1 MTRAWILS
9 TLVTVGVLSVT
20 AAAYLR
26 VQSQTVKIQL
36 VGGRDAYNL
45 YLVRGAGGTSL
56 ALIREKGVVLVD
68 TMLPD
73 WSGPIRQAITDITS
87 QPVTTI
93 INTHAHSDHTGGNAS
108 FPTAGEI
115 IAHHRTKD
123 HMLTMGAFATPNARF
138 LPNTILTDSMSLFDG
153 PDRIELRYFGPAHT
167 DGDLVVMFPQY
178 RVAYM
183 GDLFPSKAAPV
194 IDRTFGGSGVTFPQT
209 LASALIEIKSFAD
222 RIITGDGSRL
232 ALNDLQ
238 EYADFN
244 REFLEAVRSAR
255 QQGKTAGEAAAMLE
269 LSDRYKGY
277 DMQRTQ
283 MNVDAIY
290 EELKK

>member
-1 MTRAWILS
+1 MTRASGPS
-9 TLVTVGVLSVT
+9 TLVAVCVLSVT
-20 AAAYLR
+20 AAAYLP
-26 VQSQTVKIQL
+26 VQPQTVKIQL

-45 YLVRGAGGTSL
+45 YLVHGAGGTAL

-73 WSGPIRQAITDITS
+73 WSGPIRQAITDITHL
-87 QPVTTI
+87 PVTTI
-93 INTHAHSDHTGGNAS
+93 INTQAHSDHTGGNAS
-108 FPTAGEI
+108 FPTASEI
-115 IAHHRTKD
+115 IAHQRTKD
-123 HMLTMGAFATPNARF
+123 RMLTMGPFATPNARF
-138 LPNTILTDSMSLFDG
+138 LPNTILTESMSLFDG
-153 PDRIELRYFGPAHT
+153 PDRIELRHFGPAHT
-167 DGDLVVMFPQY
+167 DGDVVVIFPHY

-209 LASALIEIKSFAD
+209 LARAFIEIKSFAD

-244 REFLEAVRSAR
+244 REFLEAVKSAR
-255 QQGKTAGEAAAMLE
+255 QQGKTAAEAAARLE
-269 LSDRYKGY
+269 LPDRYKNY
-277 DMQRTQ
+277 EMLRTR
-283 MNVDAIY
+283 MNVEAIY
-290 EELKK
+290 DELNK